1 MIKNNIEQR
10 IPEKKDGGYKRFYVE
25 SEKSRQIDEYKLSK
39 GLVQIYTGDGKADL
53 LQFGGIFWE

>member
-1 MIKNNIEQR
+1 M